1 MALKPKLSNL
11 PRIRSALRLYRVTSI
26 VTGTF
31 LLLLVLMM
39 VFRYGFGVDIE
50 MNGPYGFL
58 ALTPKEQIEGINLS
72 TIILIVHGWFYVVYL
87 FSDFRLWS
95 LMRWP
100 FGRFILIALGGVIP
114 FLSFILEVRI
124 AREVRAYLDRR
135 ESETARDSTG
145 PDAASSTADTVEAQQ

>member
-11 PRIRSALRLYRVTSI
+11 PRIRNALRLYRVTSI

-58 ALTPKEQIEGINLS
+58 ALTPKDLIEGVNLS

-87 FSDFRLWS
+87 YSDFRLWS
-95 LMRWP
+95 LMRWT
-100 FGRFILIALGGVIP
+100 FSRFIIIALGGVVP
-114 FLSFILEVRI
+114 FLSFIVERRVHAQTVRELEALQSAQPVH
-124 AREVRAYLDRR
+124 
-135 ESETARDSTG
+135 SEQNEETT
-145 PDAASSTADTVEAQQ
+145 SSAK

>member
-58 ALTPKEQIEGINLS
+58 ALTPKDLIEGVNLS

-87 FSDFRLWS
+87 YSDFRLWS
-95 LMRWP
+95 LMRWT
-100 FGRFILIALGGVIP
+100 FSRFILIALGGVIP
-114 FLSFILEVRI
+114 FLSFIVE
-124 AREVRAYLDRR
+124 RR
-135 ESETARDSTG
+135 VHA
-145 PDAASSTADTVEAQQ
+145 

>member
-11 PRIRSALRLYRVTSI
+11 PRIKNALRLYRVTSI
-26 VTGTF
+26 ITGTF

-50 MNGPYGFL
+50 LNGPEGFL
-58 ALTPKEQIEGINLS
+58 ALTPKDLIIGVNLS

-95 LMRWP
+95 LMRWT
-100 FGRFILIALGGVIP
+100 FSRFIIIALGGVVP
-114 FLSFILEVRI
+114 FLSFIVERRVHRQTIAQLEALQSAQKV
-124 AREVRAYLDRR
+124 
-135 ESETARDSTG
+135 ETIPSAK
-145 PDAASSTADTVEAQQ
+145 